1 MLGNNVNVL
10 RRGWLAVA
18 LLTVVGCGPSEEI
31 QQQLAQLEI
40 VSAQK
45 DSLIEA
51 VAEYAQVMSV
61 ISAELADIQMEGR
74 DLMVAV
80 ESPVAAS
87 RDSILNKIRYINE
100 RVAQTEARLRQSR
113 QRVSALTSLSDSL
126 RATMEQTY
134 ANYEGL
140 LASQRESLAALTEQ
154 VTGLEAEKQ
163 QLAAEITTLEDAA
176 AKVYYIIGTEE
187 ELLERGIIQKEGGS
201 RVLFIFGKRGQ
212 TLVPG
217 RDLDPG
223 DFTMIDRRDATEI
236 EFPNPDAVYT
246 VVSRHDLAYL
256 ENTPDEKGNISGS
269 LRISSPNEFWAASP
283 FLIVVEKS

>member
-1 MLGNNVNVL
+1 MLGRNVNVL
-10 RRGWLAVA
+10 RRGWLAA
-18 LLTVVGCGPSEEI
+18 TLLTVVGCGPSEEI

-74 DLMVAV
+74 DLMIAV

-113 QRVSALTSLSDSL
+113 RRVSELTSLSDSL
-126 RATMEQTY
+126 RATMEQTI
-134 ANYEGL
+134 ANYESL
-140 LASQRESLAALTEQ
+140 LANQRESIAALTEQ
-154 VTGLEAEKQ
+154 VTGLEAEKE

-176 AKVYYIIGTEE
+176 AKVYYVIGTEE

-217 RDLDPG
+217 RDLNPG
-223 DFTMIDRRDATEI
+223 DFTMVDRRDATEI
-236 EFPNPDAVYT
+236 ELPDPDALYT
-246 VVSRHDLAYL
+246 VVSRHDLAYI

-283 FLIVVEKS
+283 FLIIVEKS

>member
-1 MLGNNVNVL
+1 L
-10 RRGWLAVA
+10 R
-18 LLTVVGCGPSEEI
+18 
-31 QQQLAQLEI
+31 
-40 VSAQK
+40 
-45 DSLIEA
+45 
-51 VAEYAQVMSV
+51 
-61 ISAELADIQMEGR
+61 
-74 DLMVAV
+74 
-80 ESPVAAS
+80 
-87 RDSILNKIRYINE
+87 SILNKIRYINE
-100 RVAQTEARLRQSR
+100 QVAQTEARLRQSR
-113 QRVSALTSLSDSL
+113 RRVSELTSLSDSL
-126 RATMEQTY
+126 RATMEQTI

-154 VTGLEAEKQ
+154 VSGLEAEKE

-187 ELLERGIIQKEGGS
+187 DLLERGIIQKEGGS

-223 DFTMIDRRDATEI
+223 DFTMIDRRDAAEI

-256 ENTPDEKGNISGS
+256 ENTPDEKGNISGN

-283 FLIVVEKS
+283 FLIIVEKS

>member
-1 MLGNNVNVL
+1 MLGKDVNVL

-113 QRVSALTSLSDSL
+113 RRVGALTALSDSL
-126 RATMEQTY
+126 RATMEQTI

-154 VTGLEAEKQ
+154 VTGLEAEKE
-163 QLAAEITTLEDAA
+163 QLAIEITTLEDAA
-176 AKVYYIIGTEE
+176 AKVYYVIGTED

-201 RVLFIFGKRGQ
+201 RFLFVFGKRGQ
-212 TLVPG
+212 TLVPV
-217 RDLDPG
+217 RDLNPG
-223 DFTMIDRRDATEI
+223 DFTMVDRREATEI
-236 EFPNPDAVYT
+236 EFPNPEAVYL

-283 FLIVVEKS
+283 FLIIVEKS